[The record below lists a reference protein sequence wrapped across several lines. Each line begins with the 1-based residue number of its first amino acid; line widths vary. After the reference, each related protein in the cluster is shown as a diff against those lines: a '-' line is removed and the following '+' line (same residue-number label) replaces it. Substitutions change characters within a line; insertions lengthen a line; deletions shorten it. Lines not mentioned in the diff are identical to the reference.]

1 MPWYIVS
8 HRDPISSSQR
18 DELASAI
25 TKVHTNLFTTP
36 SLFVNVRFED
46 ASKAHHYVGGK
57 PKLVNCIQ
65 AHVRSGPSRSR
76 SSYNELCRQLR
87 AAWESVLATTPLDT
101 ISVHGSLV
109 AGEENGFLRP
119 EAGHDAEWVRENMPE
134 FERLA
139 AAGDEEMR
147 ALVEECRTRGL
158 GV

>member
-8 HRDPISSSQR
+8 HREPIAAPQR

-25 TKVHTNLFTTP
+25 TKVHTGLFTTP

-46 ASKAHHYVGGK
+46 ASKIPHYVGGK
-57 PKLVNCIQ
+57 PKLVNAIQ
-65 AHVRSGPSRSR
+65 AHVRSGPSRPR

-87 AAWESVLATTPLDT
+87 VAWESVLITTPLDT

-109 AGEENGFLRP
+109 AGEENGLLRP

-139 AAGDEEMR
+139 AEGDESMR
-147 ALVEECRTRGL
+147 AMVEECKSRGL